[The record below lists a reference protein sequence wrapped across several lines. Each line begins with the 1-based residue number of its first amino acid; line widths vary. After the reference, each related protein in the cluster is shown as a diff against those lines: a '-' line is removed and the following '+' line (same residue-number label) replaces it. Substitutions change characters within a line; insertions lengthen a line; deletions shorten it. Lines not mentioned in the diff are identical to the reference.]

1 MDRNEMDKILNEK
14 VESGKKISPVLPV
27 GVKNYLIDIDGTIT
41 EDVPNEEP
49 ERMETCLPFDDALKT
64 CNRWYDC
71 LLYTSDAADDC

>member
-14 VESGKKISPVLPV
+14 VESGKKISPVLPD

-49 ERMETCLPFDDALKT
+49 EEWRHVCHLMMHLKHVIDGT
-64 CNRWYDC
+64 MKVI
-71 LLYTSDAADDC
+71 